1 MITKFKLMIA
11 STALAVGG
19 LSGFAL
25 AKGHMGPRKEMIEK
39 FDTNKDGKLDD
50 AEKAKLHEAKQAMF
64 AQKKAE
70 KLAQFDAN
78 KDGKLD
84 DGERQVMHEQRVA
97 KRFAMLDSNKD
108 GAITLDEM
116 KAAKHGKH
124 GRRGGGH
131 HRGGMG
137 GGFRGPKSM

>member
-1 MITKFKLMIA
+1 MTKLKLIVA
-11 STALAVGG
+11 STALALGG

-25 AKGHMGPRKEMIEK
+25 AKGHMGPKKELVEK

-50 AEKAKLHEAKQAMF
+50 AEKTKLREAKHAMF

-84 DGERQVMHEQRVA
+84 DGERQVMHDERVA
-97 KRFAMLDSNKD
+97 KRFAMLDANKD

-116 KAAKHGKH
+116 KAAKPQGKH
-124 GRRGGGH
+124 GRRGHGH
-131 HRGGMG
+131 HRGFG
-137 GGFRGPKSM
+137 GAKTK

>member
-19 LSGFAL
+19 LSGFAF
-25 AKGHMGPRKEMIEK
+25 AKGHMGPRKELIEK
-39 FDTNKDGKLDD
+39 FDANKDGKLDD
-50 AEKAKLHEAKQAMF
+50 AEKTKLRDAKQAMF
-64 AQKKAE
+64 AQRKAA
-70 KLAQFDAN
+70 KLAEFDAN

-84 DGERQVMHEQRVA
+84 DGERQVMDDERVA

-116 KAAKHGKH
+116 KAAKRGKH

-131 HRGGMG
+131 DRG

>member
-1 MITKFKLMIA
+1 MTKKLKLLIA

-19 LSGFAL
+19 LSGFAF

-50 AEKAKLHEAKQAMF
+50 AEKAKLREAKQAMF
-64 AQKKAE
+64 AQKKAD

-78 KDGKLD
+78 KNGTLD
-84 DGERQVMHEQRVA
+84 DAERTAMHEQRVA
-97 KRFAMLDSNKD
+97 KRFAMLDANKD

-116 KAAKHGKH
+116 KAAKPHGKR
-124 GRRGGGH
+124 GRGH
-131 HRGGMG
+131 HRGHRMS
-137 GGFRGPKSM
+137 K